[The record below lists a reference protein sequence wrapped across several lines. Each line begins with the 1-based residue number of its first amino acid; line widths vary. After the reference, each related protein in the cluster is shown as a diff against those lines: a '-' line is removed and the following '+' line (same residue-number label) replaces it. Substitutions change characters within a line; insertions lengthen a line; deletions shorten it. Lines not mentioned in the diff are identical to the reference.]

1 MPSFSVWNFGCRV
14 NLAESFAWVEAF
26 RGRGLRFEEDWRR
39 SDVVIVNSC
48 TLTGRADRD
57 VRKLIRKIALEN
69 PGAKLVVTG
78 CLAERSPGGFDGRP
92 GIALVIGNKAKPELV
107 GKVLTLLSED
117 QREKRSGR
125 AADGAP
131 PKGRAVRGGEDVR
144 EGAFR
149 ARGTLKVQDGCDKS
163 CAFCVIP
170 SVRGPSV
177 SVAPKEVLAGVESL
191 AAQGFREIVLAGID
205 LSSYGDD
212 LEPGMPLAGLLREI
226 IEIPGLGRVRL
237 SSLDPGRVDEAIIGL
252 AAEGKKVCR
261 HFHLSLQHASAR
273 VLRLM
278 GRTADP
284 EMYRRL
290 LADLR
295 EAVPGVAIGAD
306 IIVGFPGE
314 TEEDYGELERFLEGS
329 PLSYFHVF
337 SYSPRRGTPAAG
349 RRQVPDKVI
358 ADRAVA
364 LRRLSAAKSLAF
376 RRSFEGR
383 GLEAVV
389 IKRGGG
395 PKAKRA
401 ELLTDNYIK
410 VWAPPS
416 PAPRGELVRVRI
428 TRALERS
435 TEGAFDV

>member
-26 RGRGLRFEEDWRR
+26 RRRGLRFEEDWRR

-78 CLAERSPGGFDGRP
+78 CLAERAPEEFVRAPGV
-92 GIALVIGNKAKPELV
+92 ALVLGNKEKPELV
-107 GKVLTLLSED
+107 ERVTGLL
-117 QREKRSGR
+117 
-125 AADGAP
+125 
-131 PKGRAVRGGEDVR
+131 GGETGPGTAACG
-144 EGAFR
+144 ETFR
-149 ARGTLKVQDGCDKS
+149 ARGQLKVQDGCDKR

-170 SVRGPSV
+170 SVRGPSA
-177 SVAPKEVLAGVESL
+177 SVPPGEVLAGVRDL
-191 AAQGFREIVLAGID
+191 VGRGFREIVLVGID

-212 LEPGMPLAGLLREI
+212 LEPRMPLAGLLREI
-226 IEIPGLGRVRL
+226 VEVPGLGRVRL
-237 SSLDPGRVDEAIIGL
+237 SSLDPGRVDGALAGL
-252 AAEGKKVCR
+252 AAGSGKVCR
-261 HFHLSLQHASAR
+261 HFHLSLQHASGR
-273 VLRLM
+273 MLRLM
-278 GRTADP
+278 GRAADP

-295 EAVPGVAIGAD
+295 EAVPGAALGAD
-306 IIVGFPGE
+306 VIVGFPGE
-314 TEEDYGELERFLEGS
+314 TEGEFEELRGFLESS
-329 PLSYFHVF
+329 PLAYFHVF

-349 RRQVPDKVI
+349 RRQVPDRVI
-358 ADRAVA
+358 TERSVA

-383 GLEAVV
+383 ALEAVV

-410 VWAPPS
+410 VWAPSS

-435 TEGAFDV
+435 TEGEFDV

>member
-14 NLAESFAWVEAF
+14 NLAESFAWVETF
-26 RGRGLRFEEDWRR
+26 RRRGLRFEEDWRR
-39 SDVVIVNSC
+39 SDAVIVNSC

-57 VRKLIRKIALEN
+57 VRKLIRKIGLEN

-78 CLAERSPGGFDGRP
+78 CLAERAPEEFVRAPGV
-92 GIALVIGNKAKPELV
+92 ALVLGNKEKPELV
-107 GKVLTLLSED
+107 ERVAGLL
-117 QREKRSGR
+117 
-125 AADGAP
+125 
-131 PKGRAVRGGEDVR
+131 GGETSPGTAACG
-144 EGAFR
+144 EKFR
-149 ARGTLKVQDGCDKS
+149 ARGQLKVQDGCDKR

-170 SVRGPSV
+170 SVRGPSA
-177 SVAPKEVLAGVESL
+177 SVPPGEVLASVRDLVGR
-191 AAQGFREIVLAGID
+191 GFREIVLVGID
-205 LSSYGDD
+205 LSSYGDG
-212 LEPGMPLAGLLREI
+212 LGQRMPLSGLLREI
-226 IEIPGLGRVRL
+226 VEVPGLGRVRL
-237 SSLDPGRVDEAIIGL
+237 SSVDPGRVDKALIGL
-252 AAEGKKVCR
+252 AAERDKVCR
-261 HFHLSLQHASAR
+261 HFHLSLQHASGR
-273 VLRLM
+273 MLRLM
-278 GRTADP
+278 GRAADP

-295 EAVPGVAIGAD
+295 EAVPEAALGAD
-306 IIVGFPGE
+306 VIVGFPGE
-314 TEEDYGELERFLEGS
+314 TEEEFEELRGFLES
-329 PLSYFHVF
+329 SRLAYFHVF

-349 RRQVPDKVI
+349 RRQVPDKI
-358 ADRAVA
+358 ITERSVA

-383 GLEAVV
+383 ALEAVV
-389 IKRGGG
+389 IKMGGG

-428 TRALERS
+428 TRVLERS

>member
-26 RGRGLRFEEDWRR
+26 RRRGLRFEEDWRR

-78 CLAERSPGGFDGRP
+78 CLAERSPEEFVRAP
-92 GIALVIGNKAKPELV
+92 GVALVLGNKEKPELV
-107 GKVLTLLSED
+107 ERVAGLV
-117 QREKRSGR
+117 SGETGPGT
-125 AADGAP
+125 AAC
-131 PKGRAVRGGEDVR
+131 GET
-144 EGAFR
+144 FR
-149 ARGTLKVQDGCDKS
+149 ARGQLKVQDGCDKR

-170 SVRGPSV
+170 SVRGPSA
-177 SVAPKEVLAGVESL
+177 SVPPGEVLAGVRDL
-191 AAQGFREIVLAGID
+191 VGRGFREIVLVGID

-212 LEPGMPLAGLLREI
+212 LEPRMPLAGLLRQIVEV
-226 IEIPGLGRVRL
+226 PGLGRVRL
-237 SSLDPGRVDEAIIGL
+237 SSLDPGRVDGALAGL
-252 AAEGKKVCR
+252 AARSGKVCR
-261 HFHLSLQHASAR
+261 HFHLSLQHASGR
-273 VLRLM
+273 MLRLM
-278 GRTADP
+278 GRAADP

-295 EAVPGVAIGAD
+295 EALPGAALGAD
-306 IIVGFPGE
+306 VIAGFPEE
-314 TEEDYGELERFLEGS
+314 TEEDYGELERFLEET

-349 RRQVPDKVI
+349 RRQVPDKI
-358 ADRAVA
+358 ITERSAA

-383 GLEAVV
+383 ALEAVV
-389 IKRGGG
+389 IKRGGV

-416 PAPRGELVRVRI
+416 PAPRGELVWVRI

-435 TEGAFDV
+435 TEGEFDV